1 MIRKL
6 TPADRD
12 IYLQFTE
19 AFYSSDAVMTPIPL
33 TFREQTFSELMR
45 ADTYASGYLFE
56 MNHRPVGYAL
66 TAKTYSQ
73 EAGGMVVW
81 IEELFI
87 LPEYRS
93 RGLGSEFFTY
103 LMDVAEP
110 DAARFRL
117 EVEQEN
123 TGAVRLYQRRGF
135 ETLPYDSMVIDRMLD
150 WNQKKKSEC

>member
-6 TPADRD
+6 KQADRD
-12 IYLQFTE
+12 CYLQLTE

-33 TFREQTFSELMR
+33 AFRERTFDELMR

-56 MNHRPVGYAL
+56 LDNRPVGYAL

-87 LPEYRS
+87 LPDYRS
-93 RGLGSEFFTY
+93 RGLGSAFFAY
-103 LMDVAEP
+103 LMEVAEP

-123 TGAVRLYQRRGF
+123 EAAIRLYHRRGF
-135 ETLPYDSMVIDRMLD
+135 QRLPYDSMVIDRVLD
-150 WNQKKKSEC
+150 W

>member
-12 IYLQFTE
+12 CYLHFSE
-19 AFYSSDAVMTPIPL
+19 LFYASDAVMTPVPRAFL
-33 TFREQTFSELMR
+33 ERTFDELMR
-45 ADTYASGYLFE
+45 SDVYASGYMLE
-56 MNHRPVGYAL
+56 ADGQPVGYAL
-66 TAKTYSQ
+66 TAKTFSS

-93 RGLGSEFFTY
+93 RGLGSAFFTY
-103 LMDVAEP
+103 LMEVAEP

-117 EVEQEN
+117 EVEEEN
-123 TGAVRLYQRRGF
+123 EGAVRLYRRLGF
-135 ETLPYDSMVIDRMLD
+135 ERLPYDSMVIERLL
-150 WNQKKKSEC
+150 NRQEKNP

>member
-6 TPADRD
+6 KQTDRD
-12 IYLQFTE
+12 CYLQLTE

-33 TFREQTFSELMR
+33 AFRERTFDELMR
-45 ADTYASGYLFE
+45 ADTYVSGYLFE
-56 MNHRPVGYAL
+56 LDNRPVGYAL

-81 IEELFI
+81 IDELFI
-87 LPEYRS
+87 LPDYRS
-93 RGLGSEFFTY
+93 RGLGSAFFTY

-117 EVEQEN
+117 EVEREN
-123 TGAVRLYQRRGF
+123 EGAIRLYQRRGF
-135 ETLPYDSMVIDRMLD
+135 QPLPYNPMVIDRLLD
-150 WNQKKKSEC
+150 W